1 MWFYADVLFFQNNA
15 DADCTTDLRMFFS
28 FVDVSCV
35 SLFTLLFSY
44 FFLSPLLYPLSISPF
59 LPLFLFPYF
68 PLLSFSSFILFY
80 FSYRFLIFLSA
91 SLFPFLLLFP
101 YFLRLTFSYIFSQL
115 VIPQLGRFIS
125 VGQTHWPL
133 QVIKLRISIVIKSP
147 TPSTNTGKK

>member
-1 MWFYADVLFFQNNA
+1 MLMYYFFQNNA

-35 SLFTLLFSY
+35 SHFTLLFSY
-44 FFLSPLLYPLSISPF
+44 FFLSLSSPLPSFHFSISPS
-59 LPLFLFPYF
+59 LPVPLFSPALFF
-68 PLLSFSSFILFY
+68 LSFILFH

-91 SLFPFLLLFP
+91 SLFPFLLFFP
-101 YFLRLTFSYIFSQL
+101 YFLRLTFSYTFSQP